1 MKIKKLMKQAQEMQ
15 AQIDSQ
21 MQQLQIQ
28 ASSGGGAVTITVDG
42 SKKVKAIKLNQEV
55 VDPDDVEMLEDLI
68 LAALNEAFAK
78 VDEQMQ
84 QQLGGLPGGMMGF

>member
-15 AQIDSQ
+15 SQIDSQ

-28 ASSGGGAVTITVDG
+28 ASSGGGAVIVTVDG
-42 SKKVKAIKLNQEV
+42 SKKVKAIKLNPEV

-68 LAALNEAFAK
+68 LVALNEAFAK
-78 VDEQMQ
+78 VDEQME
-84 QQLGGLPGGMMGF
+84 QQLGGLAGGMMGF

>member
-84 QQLGGLPGGMMGF
+84 QQLGGLTGGMMGF

>member
-1 MKIKKLMKQAQEMQ
+1 MNMKKLLKRAQEMQ
-15 AQIDSQ
+15 AQIDTQ

-28 ASSGGGAVTITVDG
+28 ASSGGGAVTVTVDG
-42 SKKVKAIKLNQEV
+42 SKKVQAIKLNKEV
-55 VDPDDVEMLEDLI
+55 VDPGDVEMLEDLI

-84 QQLGGLPGGMMGF
+84 QQVGGMAGGMMGF